1 VPWARLVLL
10 DENSSAP
17 TARATWL
24 ASSPLFS
31 SLLLLPFSITILQP
45 VSCLCGSGGVAEST
59 LDRPSALSDEETTT
73 GGVWGDS
80 CSKRRCTPA
89 LSTSLLASSV
99 RHQLYRHDT
108 TSWPRDPIS
117 ISTATT
123 SSSLLSTIGQR
134 VDRLSVVVAVVVVG
148 LQSTPLPHPC
158 TDARTHG
165 SHLSS
170 TTASRPDP
178 ALDIRIGIQ
187 GCDKACSLFCL
198 SSAPTNLGAL
208 DNQLAVV
215 LLSRLSPFL
224 GSCLAVAVSG

>member
-1 VPWARLVLL
+1 M
-10 DENSSAP
+10 
-17 TARATWL
+17 
-24 ASSPLFS
+24 
-31 SLLLLPFSITILQP
+31 
-45 VSCLCGSGGVAEST
+45 
-59 LDRPSALSDEETTT
+59 DRPSALSDEETTT

-215 LLSRLSPFL
+215 LLSRLRPFL